1 MTCFFTEHD
10 TPPTGWTCVSVS
22 DLVPDVLE
30 PGLSSEDYMRQCVVC
45 GTSYR
50 YMHTMQHP
58 LTGVTAEVGCECAGH
73 MTSDPERS
81 RAREN
86 GVRNSS
92 KRRQNFP
99 SLNGWRQSRSGG
111 QHLKRNG
118 RVYSVRQ
125 GRFGG
130 YSSSFKPSED
140 SAWVSVPGW
149 YKDFRLAALAAYD
162 AAEAYEPTIDKSLG
176 DRIEI

>member
-22 DLVPDVLE
+22 DLVPDVLD

-73 MTSDPERS
+73 MTSDPVRS
-81 RAREN
+81 REREKEVRSRSAR
-86 GVRNSS
+86 RSTFATL
-92 KRRQNFP
+92 K
-99 SLNGWRQSRSGG
+99 GWRSSRNGG
-111 QHLKRNG
+111 WHIKKGG
-118 RVYSVRQ
+118 RVYCVKKGRLGGCAASVKMGEQ
-125 GRFGG
+125 G
-130 YSSSFKPSED
+130 E
-140 SAWVSVPGW
+140 WITVPGW
-149 YKDFRLAALAAYD
+149 HADFNTAALAAYD
-162 AAEAYEPTIDKSLG
+162 AAESYTPTIDKSLG